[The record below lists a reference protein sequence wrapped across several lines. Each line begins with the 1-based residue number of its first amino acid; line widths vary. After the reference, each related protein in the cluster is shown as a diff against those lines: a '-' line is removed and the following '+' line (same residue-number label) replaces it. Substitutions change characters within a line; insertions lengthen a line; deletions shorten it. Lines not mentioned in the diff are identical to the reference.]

1 MGHETMPDGYLSVGL
16 CGVSTV
22 LGGLGPKPR
31 FTALFVAQIS
41 SSVPVF
47 SVSYVALLFLLYL

>member
-16 CGVSTV
+16 CSVSTV
-22 LGGLGPKPR
+22 LGGLGLKPG
-31 FTALFVAQIS
+31 FTAPFVAQIS

-47 SVSYVALLFLLYL
+47 SISYVALLLLLYL